1 MLPQDPYVLF
11 SYLNTKLR
19 DQYASFED
27 LCEDLDCSKEEIEQ
41 ILSPIGAK
49 YSPQLNRFLLP

>member
-19 DQYASFED
+19 DQYRSLED
-27 LCEDLDCSKEEIEQ
+27 LCDDLDCSKEEIEQ

-49 YSPQLNRFLLP
+49 YNSQLNRFLLP